1 MPDAACDSRR
11 TDGEVGRGDRFFSVV
26 VSCREVYSLPSCA
39 PVLKGVAPF
48 ALCQPVDS
56 GSACTSAPHPRFNS
70 TEKDG
75 GVSMA
80 NAQCTC
86 GILRLVLR
94 EPSKL
99 VVACHCFACQR
110 RTGAPF
116 GVNAF
121 YAIDT
126 VEISGRATEFVH
138 VGESGRNVRLYFC
151 PTCGSTVYWKP
162 DALPSMIGVAAGAL
176 ADPDFP
182 APANSIFERSKH
194 PWIHFEGVAEHFP
207 ASAIREYSPELTRR
221 SNACD

>member
-1 MPDAACDSRR
+1 
-11 TDGEVGRGDRFFSVV
+11 
-26 VSCREVYSLPSCA
+26 
-39 PVLKGVAPF
+39 
-48 ALCQPVDS
+48 
-56 GSACTSAPHPRFNS
+56 
-70 TEKDG
+70 
-75 GVSMA
+75 MA

-126 VEISGRATEFVH
+126 VEISGPATEFVH

-162 DALPSMIGVAAGAL
+162 DALPSMIGVAVGAL

-182 APANSIFERSKH
+182 APAISIFERSKH
-194 PWIHFEGVAEHFP
+194 HWMHFDGEVEHFP
-207 ASAIREYSPELTRR
+207 ASAIREYSPQLTRKV
-221 SNACD
+221 